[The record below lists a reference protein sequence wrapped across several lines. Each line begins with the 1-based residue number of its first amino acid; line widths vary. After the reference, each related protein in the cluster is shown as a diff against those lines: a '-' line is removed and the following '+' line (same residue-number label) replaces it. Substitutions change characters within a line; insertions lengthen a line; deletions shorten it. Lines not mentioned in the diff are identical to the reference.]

1 MATETKIND
10 IASQLSTASRLV
22 VSTDFFWVYTASGL
36 QVKIPAEFVRAYL
49 VNGIKPSI
57 NANGNWEIDGKDL
70 GVVAKGKTPQFRGGT
85 MGIEV
90 SYDDGRTWTQAVAYT
105 DMNPDL
111 TALVEAYNKVIQGE
125 AGRVKAETARVEAE
139 KARVAAENK
148 RETGFSASKKACDDA
163 TAKANSTYSHPPY
176 VDKDGYYYKWNVTTS
191 SYNKTDVN
199 LTGKAFQIK
208 KVFASVSAMKATDV
222 NTFAENDFILI
233 NTANVEDADNA
244 KLYVVTLNEQGQK
257 FYSYLVDMSGFRGF
271 TGKTP
276 QFLIGNVTTLAENAN
291 ATASVSASGTDT
303 AGNPVYKLNL
313 GIPKGIRL
321 RFADLTDSDK
331 AELMKPATDA
341 AAASKTQ
348 TAACKKATDNANT
361 QETARQKAETT
372 RNLNETTR
380 QKQET
385 ARQEAETTR
394 NNNETARKTAETK
407 RQQDTSTAIT
417 QSQTQT
423 AIAQELNEHPVKMGD
438 NGNWWQWNIKTHA
451 YEDTGIVAR
460 GGAMYPTFKHVG
472 NKLYIV
478 DYGSNVS
485 ERVVKKGN
493 KLVFRI

>member
-22 VSTDFFWVYTASGL
+22 VSTDFFWVYTASGS

-49 VNGIKPSI
+49 ANGIKPSI

-90 SYDDGRTWTQAVAYT
+90 SYDDGKTWTQAVAYT

-208 KVFASVSAMKATDV
+208 KVFASVSAMNATDV

-233 NTANVEDADNA
+233 NTANVEDEDNA
-244 KLYVVTLNEQGQK
+244 KLYVVALNEQGHK

-276 QFLIGNVTTLAENAN
+276 QFLIGNVTTLAEDAE
-291 ATASVSASGTDT
+291 ATATVSASGTDT
-303 AGNPVYKLNL
+303 DGNPVYKLNL

-341 AAASKTQ
+341 AAESKKQ
-348 TAACKKATDNANT
+348 TEACKTATDNANT
-361 QETARQKAETT
+361 QETVRQKAETT

-385 ARQEAETTR
+385 ARQEAEITR

-407 RQQDTSTAIT
+407 RQQDTSAAIT
-417 QSQTQT
+417 NSQTQT
-423 AIAQELNEHPVKMGD
+423 AIAKELNEHPVKMGD